1 MNGNFAADLLWSFHK
16 LVQNWIVDR
25 PTARN
30 FTVLIFCLFFFMNI
44 ISIASFELHSFR
56 HFYRKKNQIYHIII
70 IIIITIIIINITLS
84 PTVKLVYMLEAMI
97 TSTEIVWHQLWF
109 KRYVVAGLRV
119 FHRITNKE
127 FFWHQAECS
136 QHDILSFWPYWEIL
150 DYYAVFL
157 HVTQHGLRTPNEAFF
172 HQNPKLL
179 GLGR

>member
-1 MNGNFAADLLWSFHK
+1 MKKKILLKSPRKKKDLNDVTAARFLVCFFAAGSWEKDIEKRAVVTS
-16 LVQNWIVDR
+16 
-25 PTARN
+25 
-30 FTVLIFCLFFFMNI
+30 LFRDDF
-44 ISIASFELHSFR
+44 
-56 HFYRKKNQIYHIII
+56 RKKYNFI
-70 IIIITIIIINITLS
+70 ITLS
-84 PTVKLVYMLEAMI
+84 TTVKLVYMLEAMI

-157 HVTQHGLRTPNEAFF
+157 HVTQHGLWTPNEAFF
-172 HQNPKLL
+172 HQNPKLFGLGQTQRADKVL
-179 GLGR
+179 GL

>member
-1 MNGNFAADLLWSFHK
+1 MSFSQLPAAKKHTENRAAVMSSKSF
-16 LVQNWIVDR
+16 
-25 PTARN
+25 
-30 FTVLIFCLFFFMNI
+30 LFRDDF
-44 ISIASFELHSFR
+44 
-56 HFYRKKNQIYHIII
+56 RKKYNFI
-70 IIIITIIIINITLS
+70 ITLS
-84 PTVKLVYMLEAMI
+84 TTVKLVYMLEAMI

-157 HVTQHGLRTPNEAFF
+157 HVTQHGLWTPNEAFF
-172 HQNPKLL
+172 HQNPKLFGLGQTQRADKVL
-179 GLGR
+179 GL

>member
-1 MNGNFAADLLWSFHK
+1 
-16 LVQNWIVDR
+16 
-25 PTARN
+25 
-30 FTVLIFCLFFFMNI
+30 
-44 ISIASFELHSFR
+44 
-56 HFYRKKNQIYHIII
+56 
-70 IIIITIIIINITLS
+70 
-84 PTVKLVYMLEAMI
+84 MLEAMI

-157 HVTQHGLRTPNEAFF
+157 HVTQHGLRTPNEAFLSSSKSQTF
-172 HQNPKLL
+172 RL
-179 GLGR
+179 GQTNWADKFWGIFGIFSQTISTYFGTVSPLSMFSIIQPLFLQKPETSYPHPNYLCDGILIWAANN